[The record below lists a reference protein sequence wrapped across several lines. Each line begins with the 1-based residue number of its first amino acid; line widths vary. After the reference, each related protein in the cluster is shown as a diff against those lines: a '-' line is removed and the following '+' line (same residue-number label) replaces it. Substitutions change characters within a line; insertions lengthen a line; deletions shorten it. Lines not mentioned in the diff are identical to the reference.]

1 MGYGL
6 DELNDWYDDYEDE
19 DYENEEYG
27 HEPRPINLHG
37 DRIEVLR
44 LLNSSQRVSTTR
56 ERKLKEIKEHSSQ
69 SSQRKTTTTRY
80 DIMEPIYRNNALMRV
95 GTTLVCPSCG
105 EPFKK
110 KSYQQK
116 FCRTNGNKCKD
127 YFWNCHPDRIGRTE
141 EWKR

>member
-19 DYENEEYG
+19 EYD
-27 HEPRPINLHG
+27 EPRPINLHG

-44 LLNSSQRVSTTR
+44 LLSESRARITSKEKANSISYNKGQ
-56 ERKLKEIKEHSSQ
+56 KPQ
-69 SSQRKTTTTRY
+69 TRY
-80 DIMEPIYRNNALMRV
+80 DIMLPTYRENALMKV

-141 EWKR
+141 EWKQ

>member
-19 DYENEEYG
+19 DYWC
-27 HEPRPINLHG
+27 EPRPINLHG
-37 DRIEVLR
+37 ERIEVLR
-44 LLNSSQRVSTTR
+44 LLSESCARRTSKEKANSISHNKGQ
-56 ERKLKEIKEHSSQ
+56 KPQ
-69 SSQRKTTTTRY
+69 TRY
-80 DIMEPIYRNNALMRV
+80 DVMLPTYRKNALMKV

-141 EWKR
+141 EWKQ

>member
-6 DELNDWYDDYEDE
+6 DELNDWYDDYEDD
-19 DYENEEYG
+19 DYENEAYG
-27 HEPRPINLHG
+27 CEPRPINLHG

-44 LLNSSQRVSTTR
+44 LLSDAQRNNKIR
-56 ERKLKEIKEHSSQ
+56 EIEERSSQ
-69 SSQRKTTTTRY
+69 SSQKQTTTRY
-80 DIMEPIYRNNALMRV
+80 DIMEPIYRNNALMKV
-95 GTTLVCPSCG
+95 GSTLVCPSCG

-141 EWKR
+141 EWKQ

>member
-27 HEPRPINLHG
+27 YEPRPINLHG
-37 DRIEVLR
+37 ERIEVLR
-44 LLNSSQRVSTTR
+44 LLSNAQRHNKAGK
-56 ERKLKEIKEHSSQ
+56 RKHSSQ
-69 SSQRKTTTTRY
+69 SAKGQKPTTRY
-80 DIMEPIYRNNALMRV
+80 DIMEHIYRNNALMKV
-95 GTTLVCPSCG
+95 GSTLVCPSCG

-141 EWKR
+141 EWKQ

>member
-1 MGYGL
+1 MGYGM
-6 DELNDWYDDYEDE
+6 DE
-19 DYENEEYG
+19 DYDCYDEEDEEYD
-27 HEPRPINLHG
+27 EPRPINLHG

-44 LLNSSQRVSTTR
+44 LLSNAQRNKKIR
-56 ERKLKEIKEHSSQ
+56 EIQERSSQ
-69 SSQRKTTTTRY
+69 SSQKQTTTRY
-80 DIMEPIYRNNALMRV
+80 DIMEPIYRNNALMKV

-105 EPFKK
+105 SPFKK

-141 EWKR
+141 EWKQ

>member
-19 DYENEEYG
+19 EYD
-27 HEPRPINLHG
+27 EPRPINLHG
-37 DRIEVLR
+37 DRIETLR
-44 LLNSSQRVSTTR
+44 LLSNAQRNNKIR
-56 ERKLKEIKEHSSQ
+56 EIEERSSQ
-69 SSQRKTTTTRY
+69 SSQRQTTTWY
-80 DIMEPIYRNNALMRV
+80 DIMEPIYRNNALMKV

-141 EWKR
+141 EWKQ

>member
-19 DYENEEYG
+19 ECD
-27 HEPRPINLHG
+27 EPRPINLHG

-44 LLNSSQRVSTTR
+44 LLSESRSRTKVKGQAQNSST
-56 ERKLKEIKEHSSQ
+56 IQ
-69 SSQRKTTTTRY
+69 SVKGQKPTTRY
-80 DIMEPIYRNNALMRV
+80 DIMEPIYRNNALMKV
-95 GTTLVCPSCG
+95 GSTLVCPSCG

-127 YFWNCHPDRIGRTE
+127 YFWNCHPDRISRTE
-141 EWKR
+141 EWKQ

>member
-27 HEPRPINLHG
+27 NEPRPINLHG

-44 LLNSSQRVSTTR
+44 LLSESRSRTKVKGKAQNSSTV
-56 ERKLKEIKEHSSQ
+56 Q

-80 DIMEPIYRNNALMRV
+80 DIMEPIYRNNALMKV

-116 FCRTNGNKCKD
+116 FCRINGNKCKD

>member
-44 LLNSSQRVSTTR
+44 LLSDAHRQN
-56 ERKLKEIKEHSSQ
+56 K
-69 SSQRKTTTTRY
+69 
-80 DIMEPIYRNNALMRV
+80 
-95 GTTLVCPSCG
+95 
-105 EPFKK
+105 
-110 KSYQQK
+110 
-116 FCRTNGNKCKD
+116 NGKGKV
-127 YFWNCHPDRIGRTE
+127 
-141 EWKR
+141 

>member
-27 HEPRPINLHG
+27 YEPRPINLHG
-37 DRIEVLR
+37 ERIEVLR
-44 LLNSSQRVSTTR
+44 LLSDAQRHNKVG
-56 ERKLKEIKEHSSQ
+56 KGKHSSKSAKGQ
-69 SSQRKTTTTRY
+69 KPTTRY
-80 DIMEPIYRNNALMRV
+80 DIMEPIYRNNALMKV
-95 GTTLVCPSCG
+95 GSTLVCPSCG

-141 EWKR
+141 EWKQ

>member
-19 DYENEEYG
+19 DYD
-27 HEPRPINLHG
+27 EPRPINLHG

-44 LLNSSQRVSTTR
+44 LLSNAQRNKKIR
-56 ERKLKEIKEHSSQ
+56 EIQERSSQ
-69 SSQRKTTTTRY
+69 SSQKQTTTRY
-80 DIMEPIYRNNALMRV
+80 DIMEPIYRNNALMKV

-105 EPFKK
+105 SPFKK

-141 EWKR
+141 EWKQ